1 MKPSNPSTHPSTS
14 TTPSIEPTFS
24 NSIEFISTDLTTPLS
39 TTYPTKRKHYKP
51 HSNARHKLTR
61 SLELSTDYQTELC
74 INDTTNYDKLT
85 TSRKLKQNYYNKYII
100 LSNRINTL
108 KKHEKELENKMN
120 IYLKKEKK
128 IESIKKD
135 KLHLKTE
142 LSKHKAQQYQHL
154 QAQKEK
160 IKTRRETE
168 TERLNTLHEIKA
180 EKRKIL
186 FEISKAD
193 QNLVKTLIT
202 QTNTKTNAVNK
213 YKYLQFKEKKEMNKQ
228 IEKRKRMEKETKK
241 INHNKEI
248 CERNIAM
255 AEELKLKCKEL
266 EKIEEQYMNN
276 LKQTKMKAFEF
287 MEKAKVKGSC
297 GLYINRSLIEEE
309 LRKGGE
315 NENMNVNGNG
325 GNKGKYKKHKSRSI
339 HIKDCYRSCSN
350 YNSNCNTNN
359 NTQIISL
366 QSEFNGGNK
375 KYHKTN
381 SECCMTVGNL
391 SHYQSQ

>member
-39 TTYPTKRKHYKP
+39 TTYSTKPKRYKP
-51 HSNARHKLTR
+51 HSNVRHKLTR
-61 SLELSTDYQTELC
+61 SLELSTDYQTDHC
-74 INDTTNYDKLT
+74 INSTTNYDKLT

-135 KLHLKTE
+135 KLTLKTE

-228 IEKRKRMEKETKK
+228 IEKRKKMEKETKK

-297 GLYINRSLIEEE
+297 GLYINRSLIEDS
-309 LRKGGE
+309 LRKGSD
-315 NENMNVNGNG
+315 NDNDNG

-339 HIKDCYRSCSN
+339 HIKDCYRSS
-350 YNSNCNTNN
+350 NSNSN

-366 QSEFNGGNK
+366 QNEFNVGNN